1 MVFKTA
7 FAFLGKIFGFK
18 KGALSLISAATSTS
32 IVYYLDT
39 ILQGTETKRL
49 VLPIFVHIFG
59 FIFFFLFVL
68 LDLFTG
74 LQKAKYL
81 NTISARPQKNFV
93 KSYKLYRTLWKVLGV
108 LLLNTMITTLCL
120 FTEIIDGGYSYYFTL
135 WSLVTVWLMA
145 SGFEFHSIGE
155 NILKRTGNK
164 PEIFG
169 FFDAILTVVQKKAI
183 GKVEQVFDV
192 LEKEPA
198 PEPENEAEPEEQN
211 TNTNVNTN
219 QNENTN

>member
-18 KGALSLISAATSTS
+18 KGALALMSAATSTS

-49 VLPIFVHIFG
+49 VLPIFAHIFG

-68 LDLFTG
+68 LDLLTG

-81 NTISARPQKNFV
+81 NTISARPQKNFI

-120 FTEIIDGGYSYYFTL
+120 FTEIIDGEYSYYFTL
-135 WSLVTVWLMA
+135 WALVTVWLMA

-155 NILKRTGNK
+155 NIEERTGNK

-169 FFDAILTVVQKKAI
+169 FMDKILDAIQRRALKKIDTVGEENQCEIEEKTTEE
-183 GKVEQVFDV
+183 VEENKEEDV
-192 LEKEPA
+192 
-198 PEPENEAEPEEQN
+198 
-211 TNTNVNTN
+211 VNTN
-219 QNENTN
+219 